1 MATSSEEALLLE
13 LRRAPLS
20 RADALIHAAGIGSQA
35 TFSRLVTGA
44 GDRIVAIGRA
54 RARRYAAARD
64 IAGLGRV
71 VPVFRIDRSGKM
83 EASARLRPY
92 APAGT
97 FVDDPASLPRWM
109 RGVRGNGTFDGP
121 AVFVRDLRPR
131 GFLGASFAARLGE
144 ASGLSADPARW
155 SDDEAIAA
163 IARAGDDLPGD
174 LVVGDEAAK
183 RVYDAWANGAPPIPR
198 AERARVYPELAGRAI
213 AGVVPGGIVG
223 GEQPKF
229 AALVA
234 DAVGG
239 ARNVLVKFSPS
250 EYSTSARRWCDLLVC
265 EHLAHEAMR
274 AKGWAAAGSEIVE
287 GGSRVFLEVERFD
300 RVGERGRRGV
310 VTLAAMNA
318 EYLGMAPN
326 AGRWAEAASRLVA
339 DRWLS
344 PDTAARIRAL
354 EAFGRF
360 IADTDMHFGNVSFL
374 PRDDGSLDLAPACG
388 MLPMGYAPVAGDVP
402 PRDYVAPAPEPG
414 HEAAWSEAGAMAADY
429 WRTVARD
436 DRVSRPFQAIAA
448 ANADAVERALE
459 KLRPKASA

>member
-1 MATSSEEALLLE
+1 MATSSEEALLVE
-13 LRRAPLS
+13 LRRSPLS

-35 TFSRLVTGA
+35 TFSRSVTGA

-71 VPVFRIDRSGKM
+71 APIFRIDSSGKM
-83 EASARLRPY
+83 ELLAHLRPY
-92 APAGT
+92 APAGM
-97 FVDDPASLPRWM
+97 FVDDPAGLPRWM
-109 RGVRGNGTFDGP
+109 RGARGNGTFDGP
-121 AVFVRDLRPR
+121 VVFVRDLRPR

-144 ASGLSADPARW
+144 GSGLAADPAGW
-155 SDDEAIAA
+155 SDDEAIVA

-183 RVYDAWANGAPPIPR
+183 RVYEAWANAAPPVAR
-198 AERARVYPELAGRAI
+198 ADRSRIYPELAGRAI
-213 AGVVPGGIVG
+213 AGIVPGGVVG

-229 AALVA
+229 GALVA
-234 DAVGG
+234 AAAGG
-239 ARNVLVKFSPS
+239 ARHVLVKFSPS

-274 AKGWAAAGSEIVE
+274 ARGWAAAGTEILE

-300 RVGERGRRGV
+300 RVGEHGRRAV
-310 VTLAAMNA
+310 VTLATMNA
-318 EYLGMAPN
+318 EYAGMAPN
-326 AGRWAEAASRLVA
+326 AGRWAEAASRLAA
-339 DRWLS
+339 DGWLS
-344 PDTAARIRAL
+344 PDTVARVRAR

-360 IADTDMHFGNVSFL
+360 IANTDTHLDDVSFF
-374 PRDDGSLDLAPACG
+374 PRDDGSLDLAPAYD

-402 PRDYVAPAPEPG
+402 QCDYVVPAPEPG
-414 HEAAWSEAGAMAADY
+414 HEMTWTQAGGMAAGY
-429 WRTVARD
+429 WRTVSRD

-459 KLRPKASA
+459 MLRPKASA